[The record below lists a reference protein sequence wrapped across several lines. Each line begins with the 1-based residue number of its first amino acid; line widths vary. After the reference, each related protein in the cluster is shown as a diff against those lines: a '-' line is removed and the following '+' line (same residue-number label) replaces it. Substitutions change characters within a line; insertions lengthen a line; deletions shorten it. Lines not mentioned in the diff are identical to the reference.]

1 VVAMVIAG
9 AILLVPMPQRWT
21 DRINNEKV
29 RKRLQDRRRLL
40 PIYWWLV
47 AGVVLVTA
55 VVLTEGSLVDPFTK
69 RSEDFYKAALWPGVV
84 LILLLVF
91 GRTMLRMLRDA
102 TVESI
107 SVGTSGVSMEFTTDD
122 VRGTLG
128 ELMKELADPVTGLNK
143 EDKKLFKQIFE
154 DDGTKTVLE
163 LCPDFKR
170 GTKELPNEAH
180 GRLRKLRGL
189 NLIRPVEGGR
199 WYEHKRPL
207 VTRFG
212 RLVAPQI
219 DRLPSAGGK
228 EP

>member
-1 VVAMVIAG
+1 VAALWIVIMILTGVVVAMVIAG

-47 AGVVLVTA
+47 ADVVLVTA

-107 SVGTSGVSMEFTTDD
+107 SVGTSGV
-122 VRGTLG
+122 
-128 ELMKELADPVTGLNK
+128 
-143 EDKKLFKQIFE
+143 
-154 DDGTKTVLE
+154 
-163 LCPDFKR
+163 
-170 GTKELPNEAH
+170 
-180 GRLRKLRGL
+180 
-189 NLIRPVEGGR
+189 
-199 WYEHKRPL
+199 
-207 VTRFG
+207 
-212 RLVAPQI
+212 
-219 DRLPSAGGK
+219 
-228 EP
+228 